1 MLQRRTFC
9 RFCGCLGVHRY
20 GIDRNRRQRWKCSHC
35 GKVFTRRTNT
45 CKSGS
50 RLSGH
55 EWKLATEL
63 FASRGGMSGADLGR
77 ILGYGRRTGQHLN
90 RTFRAAVTRI
100 APVNLIGATEWD
112 ESTALKHQWVLG
124 GVSRITRQC
133 LLRCIDDRSERTL
146 IPIVEKHTD
155 GDSPIMT
162 DEWLG
167 YSNLLNHWSVCHA
180 REFVRKEAR
189 FVHTNTQEG
198 IWGHLKP
205 MGWHL
210 YRGFPR
216 NTLPSFLAEFMFRY
230 NVKSY
235 AIRVSV
241 LSALLTRPKTN
252 SLVV

>member
-1 MLQRRTFC
+1 
-9 RFCGCLGVHRY
+9 
-20 GIDRNRRQRWKCSHC
+20 
-35 GKVFTRRTNT
+35 
-45 CKSGS
+45 
-50 RLSGH
+50 
-55 EWKLATEL
+55 
-63 FASRGGMSGADLGR
+63 MSGTDLGR
-77 ILGYGRRTGQHLN
+77 VLGYGRRTGQRLN
-90 RTFRAAVTRI
+90 RAFRTAVSRI
-100 APVNLIGATEWD
+100 APTNLPGATEWD
-112 ESTALKHQWVLG
+112 ESTALKYQWVLG
-124 GVSRITRQC
+124 GVSRMTRQC
-133 LLRCIDDRSERTL
+133 LLHCINDRSERTL
-146 IPIVEKHTD
+146 MPIVERSTD
-155 GDSPIMT
+155 GESPIMT

-167 YSNLLNHWSVCHA
+167 YIHLLNRWSVCHA

-216 NTLPSFLAEFMFRY
+216 NTLPSFLSEFMFRY

-235 AIRVSV
+235 AVRVAV